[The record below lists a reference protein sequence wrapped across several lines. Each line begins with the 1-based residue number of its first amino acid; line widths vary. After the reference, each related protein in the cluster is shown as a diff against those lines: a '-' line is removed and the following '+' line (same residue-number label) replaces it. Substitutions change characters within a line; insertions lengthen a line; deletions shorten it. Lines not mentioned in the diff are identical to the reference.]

1 MKTLADIKKCPID
14 YLYLWASDEFI
25 SQLGSKGKII
35 KKKRYYQYQTLY
47 KAVVENVKKDS
58 AIDSTYDQVTKEIA
72 ELIKD
77 TYGLT
82 PGEILVKLAMGEQVA
97 GKDFK
102 NGVFGVG
109 ATNSTSFGGTGVTV
123 DSVTGNLMKSGQVL
137 FDFADADMDNFT
149 FIYGQDGRVS
159 GYSTI
164 VNGTQYQVGVSYGD
178 DGTVLGFSPASYS
191 DSNGVYNPDGSSFN
205 SKTGSFW
212 QNANNYIPMI
222 NKILD
227 WISSIVNSFFP
238 NRTYLTTENT
248 VPLQTEWVEESD
260 NTGLL
265 IAGGA
270 ILAGVILSMDN
281 PFKK

>member
-35 KKKRYYQYQTLY
+35 KEKRYYQYQTLY

-72 ELIKD
+72 ALIKD

-82 PGEILVKLAMGEQVA
+82 PGQILVKLAMGEQVA

-102 NGVFGVG
+102 KGVFGVG
-109 ATNSTSFGGTGVTV
+109 STNSTSFGNTGVTV
-123 DSVTGNLMKSGQVL
+123 DANTGNLMKNGAVL
-137 FDFADADMDNFT
+137 VDFSDT
-149 FIYGQDGRVS
+149 KSSTLIYGEDGIPS
-159 GYSTI
+159 GYSA
-164 VNGTQYQVGVSYGD
+164 VVDGKQYQVAISLDD
-178 DGTVLGFSPASYS
+178 DGTVLGYSPVSYS
-191 DSNGVYNPDGSSFN
+191 DSNGVYNPDGSTFN
-205 SKTGSFW
+205 SNTGSFW
-212 QNANNYIPMI
+212 QNANNYIPII